1 MKKTFLSIAA
11 ISTLFLFSCN
21 KETNEIDTF
30 THELSLESAQIIL
43 PTSGGELVE
52 SEPLV
57 KSANNDYYT
66 SGKLDYIQNG
76 EIVAQVDFGNG
87 EENSTAQ
94 LLKDGDVTT
103 FDLKKDDSYYNGKKS
118 KYKKVIVKP
127 LIKSED
133 CDYIISGIIKY
144 YSIKTG
150 KWVATIDFGDRT
162 CDEWATKTTA
172 DDNGNEHTF
181 SLDDWKY
188 GKDWK

>member
-21 KETNEIDTF
+21 KEKNEIDTF

-94 LLKDGDVTT
+94 LLKDGNVTT
-103 FDLKKDDSYYNGKKS
+103 FDLKKEESYYNGKKS

-144 YSIKTG
+144 YSKKTG

-172 DDNGNEHTF
+172 DDNGNEYTF

>member
-21 KETNEIDTF
+21 KETNKIDTF

-94 LLKDGDVTT
+94 LLKDGNVTT
-103 FDLKKDDSYYNGKKS
+103 FDLKKEESYYNGKK
-118 KYKKVIVKP
+118 
-127 LIKSED
+127 
-133 CDYIISGIIKY
+133 
-144 YSIKTG
+144 
-150 KWVATIDFGDRT
+150 W
-162 CDEWATKTTA
+162 
-172 DDNGNEHTF
+172 
-181 SLDDWKY
+181 
-188 GKDWK
+188 

>member
-30 THELSLESAQIIL
+30 THELALESAQIIL

-94 LLKDGDVTT
+94 LLKDGNVTT
-103 FDLKKDDSYYNGKKS
+103 FDLKKEESYYNGKKS

-144 YSIKTG
+144 YSKKTNQH
-150 KWVATIDFGDRT
+150 F
-162 CDEWATKTTA
+162 
-172 DDNGNEHTF
+172 
-181 SLDDWKY
+181 
-188 GKDWK
+188 